1 MTPLPP
7 ATEEPGARAP
17 AALNRRDL
25 ELLRRLADGQSTGQ
39 IAAAMSISR
48 NTARTRIRRLQRKL
62 GAPGRA
68 SLVDV
73 AKDLGLL

>member
-1 MTPLPP
+1 MTPLHP
-7 ATEEPGARAP
+7 AAEEPGARAP
-17 AALNRRDL
+17 ATLNRRDL
-25 ELLRRLADGQSTGQ
+25 ELLRRLADGQSIAA

-48 NTARTRIRRLQRKL
+48 NTARTRIRRVQRKL